1 MFYGRIDCKL
11 LVQLYLQRKETTF
24 WWELKSREMKERD
37 VRFQNL
43 LPQFRCV
50 SWDRC
55 RPCNVAGGL
64 SFLLCYFGLFFC
76 CDILQRFSRHDKI
89 IIFKLKMLP
98 STTIILIHKIVYS
111 EWSRIIQWLSRQGQ
125 LMSVISPFWSSVL
138 ESNPEKNGR
147 RRCHV
152 KKTTSISYPLAI
164 V

>member
-1 MFYGRIDCKL
+1 MACSAIFAKKRNNF
-11 LVQLYLQRKETTF
+11 LVGVEVSRDER
-24 WWELKSREMKERD
+24 EREREMFASRIYCLSLD
-37 VRFQNL
+37 VCHGTAAARVMW
-43 LPQFRCV
+43 R
-50 SWDRC
+50 
-55 RPCNVAGGL
+55 VAFPFYSATL
-64 SFLLCYFGLFFC
+64 AFFC

-89 IIFKLKMLP
+89 IIFKMKMLP

-152 KKTTSISYPLAI
+152 KKKPTSIFRVGLIRS
-164 V
+164 

>member
-1 MFYGRIDCKL
+1 MACSAIFAKKRNNF
-11 LVQLYLQRKETTF
+11 LVGVEV
-24 WWELKSREMKERD
+24 SRDERERERD

-64 SFLLCYFGLFFC
+64 SFLLCYFGLFC

-89 IIFKLKMLP
+89 IIFKSKNA
-98 STTIILIHKIVYS
+98 SYYILLYLYTRQSKSKLYS
-111 EWSRIIQWLSRQGQ
+111 EWSRIIQWLSRQGR